1 MVDFTKKTSRADF
14 TIQGKVFQCP
24 APFAEGHPCT
34 ANEAGVLNQ
43 ILRENV
49 RNNNATAVQKALD
62 AGTDLLEVQATLDEY
77 VKIYAFG
84 QRRGGGGRS
93 LSPVERESM
102 NIARELVKS
111 AIKAKGIKLAD
122 VPGSKVTE
130 LAQTAIKD
138 NPSIV
143 EQAEQRVALLEKSAE
158 SELEIDLS
166 GAADTPS
173 ETPDAPDEAASDD
186 EEAA

>member
-1 MVDFTKKTSRADF
+1 MVDFTKKTTRANF
-14 TIQGKVFQCP
+14 TIQGKQFTCA
-24 APFAEGHPCT
+24 APFGEGHPCT
-34 ANEAGVLNQ
+34 ANEASVLNQ

-62 AGTDLLEVQATLDEY
+62 AGTEEVEIQTSLDDY
-77 VKIYAFG
+77 VRTYAFG

-102 NIARELVKS
+102 NIARELVRA

-122 VPGSKVTE
+122 VTSAKITS
-130 LAQTAIKD
+130 LAQDAIQK
-138 NPSIV
+138 NPSIT
-143 EQAEQRVALLEKSAE
+143 EQAEQRVKLLEASAE

-166 GAADTPS
+166 DATAPAE
-173 ETPDAPDEAASDD
+173 ETTDEAADSDA